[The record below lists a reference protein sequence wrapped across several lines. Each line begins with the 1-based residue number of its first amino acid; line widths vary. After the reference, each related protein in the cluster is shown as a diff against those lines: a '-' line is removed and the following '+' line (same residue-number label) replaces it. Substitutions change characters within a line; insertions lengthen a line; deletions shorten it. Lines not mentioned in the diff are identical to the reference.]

1 MRGDITVAG
10 ALATQVAF
18 KNCASPTKCITMIDG
33 TITDDAGEL
42 DLVMPILRYATIAV
56 PLNYLSNFWRS
67 PGMPL
72 IDWH

>member
-1 MRGDITVAG
+1 MRGDITVVG

-42 DLVMPILRYATIAV
+42 DLVMPILR
-56 PLNYLSNFWRS
+56 
-67 PGMPL
+67 
-72 IDWH
+72 

>member
-18 KNCASPTKCITMIDG
+18 KNCASPTKCIAMIDG

-42 DLVMPILRYATIAV
+42 DLVMPILR
-56 PLNYLSNFWRS
+56 
-67 PGMPL
+67 
-72 IDWH
+72 